1 MLELKKSK
9 MIKVTVKNGS
19 LESRLE
25 IFFLLMATAK
35 KKKTAV
41 LVQLILAVKV
51 LRFFSVLMAWLDN
64 NA

>member
-25 IFFLLMATAK
+25 IFFPVNGHDEEKKNTAK
-35 KKKTAV
+35 

-51 LRFFSVLMAWLDN
+51 LRFFFRFDGLVG
-64 NA
+64 